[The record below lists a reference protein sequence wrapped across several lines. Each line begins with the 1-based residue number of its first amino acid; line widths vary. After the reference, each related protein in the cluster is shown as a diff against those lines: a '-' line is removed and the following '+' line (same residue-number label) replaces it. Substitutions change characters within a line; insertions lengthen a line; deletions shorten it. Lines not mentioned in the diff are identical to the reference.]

1 MRPARLQRPDRAII
15 CKVPR
20 ADPFLV
26 GTLESEM
33 PMNLV
38 CDIPGAS
45 LAVER
50 ARVPDPAFDPASDAR
65 EARAVLAGGC
75 FWCVEAVFRELDG
88 VLEVTSGYS
97 GGDASSA
104 NYERVCSGA
113 TDHAEAVSIR
123 FDPRRVSYGQL
134 LKVFFTVAHDPT
146 QVDRQG
152 NDRGRQYRSA
162 IFHADD
168 TQRDV
173 ATRYIRQLD
182 DAQVFAAPI
191 ATQVV
196 PLAEFF
202 DAERYHQNYA
212 AQHPEQ
218 AYIAAVAAPKVAK
231 LRAQFGDWLRDDES
245 RDGGLA

>member
-1 MRPARLQRPDRAII
+1 
-15 CKVPR
+15 
-20 ADPFLV
+20 
-26 GTLESEM
+26 
-33 PMNLV
+33 MNLV
-38 CDIPGAS
+38 CDMPGAS

-50 ARVPDPAFDPASDAR
+50 SHVPDPAFDPASDMR

-97 GGDASSA
+97 GGDAASA

-134 LKVFFTVAHDPT
+134 LKVFFSVAHDPT
-146 QVDRQG
+146 QIDRQG
-152 NDRGRQYRSA
+152 NDRGRQYRSVV
-162 IFHADD
+162 FYADE

-173 ATRYIRQLD
+173 ATRYIAQLD
-182 DAQVFAAPI
+182 AAGAFAAPI

-196 PLAEFF
+196 PLAAFH

-212 AQHPEQ
+212 ALHPEQ

-231 LRAQFGDWLRDDES
+231 LRAQFGDWLRDDAPA
-245 RDGGLA
+245 DGGLA